1 MEGGKLPR
9 DEAGTDP
16 IGLTF
21 PAGPLGG
28 AEEADPP
35 EEDPLLVPPVAWAAA
50 LEAATEEMIACA
62 WSGVIVVVVT
72 LAPAVPVPLPL
83 LELLLLLLLLLLLP
97 PLLELL
103 LLLELPLLE
112 LELDPPATSIP
123 IISG

>member
-83 LELLLLLLLLLLLP
+83 LELLLLLLLLLP
-97 PLLELL
+97 PLLEL